1 MLSYT
6 INIAIIAHVDH
17 GKTTLLNSLINFC
30 KKYFSY
36 KKNFFLNNNYLYTIK
51 FNFIT
56 IILLNLI
63 INFID
68 CPGHFDFINE
78 IYKIVIFS
86 EVSFILIDVLKGI
99 ETQTLFCFNL
109 SKKFKKKIFIFINKI
124 DIFLKYNLL
133 KNKFIFFSKKQKINF
148 IISKYSIGLENL
160 FFLKFYKKYKKNKS
174 FFILEKINNIKY
186 GNIIIVKI
194 ISGKI
199 NIFDTLKNKFK
210 ETIKIHKIGIFLP
223 KNFFLKK
230 TFNNCIH
237 FFFVNNTKNS
247 LYFFEKKNKIF
258 FDKFKTIIYY
268 NLFIEN
274 IFFLTK
280 LIENDCSIFIEKKN
294 SIFFGENFFIGFI
307 GSLHSEIFF
316 KKLKIFSLFWVT
328 NPKIFFLFNNKNI
341 WYFNT
346 FNDNNHL
353 EYEQIVFVNLYI
365 LKKNFFNIIQF
376 IFNNNFYKIKIITF
390 KNLIIISFYINLFK
404 IINNFFVDLNK
415 KINGF
420 IFYEFLYHHFLRCNL
435 FFIKISINNVIINEL
450 NLIHENN
457 INKQCLLFFEKIK
470 KNINKSLIDIS
481 IKFIY
486 KKKSIFSKK
495 IFCYKKNVLEKC
507 YGGDITRKMKLIN
520 KQNKG
525 KKNLFFFQNFKINK
539 STIINII
546 KNEFSNF

>member
-1 MLSYT
+1 MLSNT

-30 KKYFSY
+30 KKYFRY
-36 KKNFFLNNNYLYTIK
+36 KKKFFLSNNYLYTIK
-51 FNFIT
+51 FNFFT
-56 IILLNLI
+56 ILLYKII

-78 IYKIVIFS
+78 IYKIIIFS
-86 EVSFILIDVLKGI
+86 EISFIIIDVLKGI
-99 ETQTLFCFNL
+99 ETQTLFCYNL
-109 SKKFKKKIFIFINKI
+109 SKKFNKKIFIFINKI

-133 KNKFIFFSKKQKINF
+133 KNKFLFFNKKQKINF

-160 FFLKFYKKYKKNKS
+160 FFYKFYKKYKKNKS

-186 GNIIIVKI
+186 GVIIIVKI

-199 NIFDTLKNKFK
+199 NIFDLLKNKF
-210 ETIKIHKIGIFLP
+210 EEFLKILKIGIFLP
-223 KNFFLKK
+223 KIFFLKK

-237 FFFVNNTKNS
+237 FFFINNVLNS
-247 LYFFEKKNKIF
+247 FYFFEKKNNF
-258 FDKFKTIIYY
+258 FFEKFKTIIYY

-274 IFFLTK
+274 NFFLMK
-280 LIENDCSIFIEKKN
+280 LIDNDCSIFLEKKN
-294 SIFFGENFFIGFI
+294 SFFFGENFFLGFI

-328 NPKIFFLFNNKNI
+328 NPKIFFLFNYKNI
-341 WYFNT
+341 WYFDL
-346 FNDNNHL
+346 FNNNNYL

-376 IFNNNFYKIKIITF
+376 IFNNNFYKIKILIF

-420 IFYEFLYHHFLRCNL
+420 IFYEFSYHHFLKCFL
-435 FFIKISINNVIINEL
+435 IFIKISINNIIINEL
-450 NLIHENN
+450 NLIYENN
-457 INKQCLLFFEKIK
+457 IIKNCLLFFEKIK
-470 KNINKSLIDIS
+470 ININKSLVDIN

-486 KKKSIFSKK
+486 KKKIIFSKK
-495 IFCYKKNVLEKC
+495 ISCYKKNVLEKC

-520 KQNKG
+520 KQKKG
-525 KKNLFFFQNFKINK
+525 KKNLLFFQKFQVNQ

-546 KNEFSNF
+546 KNEFSNI